1 MNSVLTEMPTITL
14 RMMACV
20 EAPLAASA
28 AAMEPASTLMTAMAG
43 VSGPASA
50 GDSVEVSATTMP
62 VTTVPM
68 MMRGK
73 TEGEAGRERAL
84 EDQGAEGDAI
94 RNLHHRRDHARQS
107 VAPKAR
113 QVRLARAPQRQ
124 ISERFQGRCSEC
136 SRVEAPAD
144 HGRGALQIKGQKW
157 RVRIKRRQARYRR
170 LRPCAAICPQAYASR
185 QWRRTAS
192 RARGRGRSSR

>member
-50 GDSVEVSATTMP
+50 GDRVEVSATTMP

-68 MMRGK
+68 MMAARPREK
-73 TEGEAGRERAL
+73 PEASAPWKIRAL
-84 EDQGAEGDAI
+84 KEMQYAICTTAEMTPAKASRPRLGKSAL
-94 RNLHHRRDHARQS
+94 RGRRSA
-107 VAPKAR
+107 
-113 QVRLARAPQRQ
+113 RLASDSKDGVRN
-124 ISERFQGRCSEC
+124 
-136 SRVEAPAD
+136 V
-144 HGRGALQIKGQKW
+144 HGL
-157 RVRIKRRQARYRR
+157 R
-170 LRPCAAICPQAYASR
+170 LRPIMAG
-185 QWRRTAS
+185 
-192 RARGRGRSSR
+192 GRCK

>member
-20 EAPLAASA
+20 LAPLAASA
-28 AAMEPASTLMTAMAG
+28 AAMEPASTLMTATAG

-50 GDSVEVSATTMP
+50 GDRVEVERHHDA
-62 VTTVPM
+62 
-68 MMRGK
+68 RHHGAHDDGGK
-73 TEGEAGRERAL
+73 TEGEAGGERAL
-84 EDQGAEGDAI
+84 EDQGAEGDAV
-94 RNLHHRRDHARQS
+94 RNLHHRRDDARQS

-157 RVRIKRRQARYRR
+157 RVRIKRRPAARR
-170 LRPCAAICPQAYASR
+170 LRPCAAICRQACASR